1 MRMPAPRATPRSQVA
16 PPRPASRSC
25 TVHAPLAAHSAW
37 LAAVP
42 AHGLT
47 AGQPPPQLYPLTC
60 CRPCSARC
68 AGAAGDKPEG
78 VVVRPSL
85 DSALDML
92 SSAEFEQRVE
102 TVFVIGGG
110 QVLPASPVE
119 RTAVCRTGCALMNA
133 APHCWRIWRALM
145 NAAPNCR
152 LKAVVP
158 AVRRLGCNRPCR
170 PRAPCVCRCTRSAWR
185 ARCCLPST
193 SHRCALWRGRLV
205 VGRGELGG
213 HRGVWLNPRPGHR
226 LAGE

>member
-1 MRMPAPRATPRSQVA
+1 M
-16 PPRPASRSC
+16 
-25 TVHAPLAAHSAW
+25 
-37 LAAVP
+37 
-42 AHGLT
+42 
-47 AGQPPPQLYPLTC
+47 
-60 CRPCSARC
+60 
-68 AGAAGDKPEG
+68 
-78 VVVRPSL
+78 VRPSL

-133 APHCWRIWRALM
+133 APHCWRIWCALM

-170 PRAPCVCRCTRSAWR
+170 PRSLCVQVYKECMESPLLSAIHLTQVCPV
-185 ARCCLPST
+185 AGT
-193 SHRCALWRGRLV
+193 
-205 VGRGELGG
+205 
-213 HRGVWLNPRPGHR
+213 PGS
-226 LAGE
+226 G